1 MSWQGLV
8 EGCEHHLCM
17 CIETRNQV
25 LVVEGDMH
33 HAQVCHNG
41 GVQLL
46 NTLSHL
52 LAFSLSW
59 CAYLLHIL
67 VLLCHL
73 LLCVAVVT
81 CMALDA
87 SGCHLITGSRDLTCA
102 IWGFSK
108 DPKSFE
114 HPLQTLYG
122 HDDEV
127 RAQCMN

>member
-1 MSWQGLV
+1 MV
-8 EGCEHHLCM
+8 VF
-17 CIETRNQV
+17 V
-25 LVVEGDMH
+25 LV
-33 HAQVCHNG
+33 QP
-41 GVQLL
+41 L
-46 NTLSHL
+46 NPLSQS

-59 CAYLLHIL
+59 CACLLHIL
-67 VLLCHL
+67 VLLRHL
-73 LLCVAVVT
+73 LPCVAVVT

-122 HDDEV
+122 HDDEASSA
-127 RAQCMN
+127 RTENDM

>member
-1 MSWQGLV
+1 M
-8 EGCEHHLCM
+8 
-17 CIETRNQV
+17 
-25 LVVEGDMH
+25 
-33 HAQVCHNG
+33 G
-41 GVQLL
+41 GMLL
-46 NTLSHL
+46 SQL

-59 CAYLLHIL
+59 CACLLHIL
-67 VLLCHL
+67 VLLRHL
-73 LLCVAVVT
+73 LPCVAVVT

-127 RAQCMN
+127 RAQCVN